1 MATPMMAQYEEIKK
15 QYSDC
20 ILLFRLGDFYEMF
33 GDDAVKA
40 SKILDITLT
49 SRSKGDSKIPLCGV
63 PYHAIEN
70 YLAKLTKHGE
80 KVAICDQVSDPK
92 LPGIVQREVTRV
104 VTPGTTFSESILD
117 GKQNNYIASVVSKG
131 DVFGFAYADITTGS
145 FATTQ
150 INSQNDL
157 FTELAKIN
165 PTECILPPEI
175 YENDLGTILKDS
187 FEHTYFFS
195 FETFKDARETLKDHM
210 QVKSLTGFGLDNH
223 EIAVNAAGFLFNYLF
238 ETQKNDLKHIQ
249 KVKYFFT
256 DEYMPMDEATLRNL
270 ELLYTLRDQQKE
282 GSLLS
287 VIDSTLTSMGGRLL
301 KFWLTHPLLNK
312 RDIQGRLDSIEEF
325 IQNSGLLSD
334 VRTLLKDVLDI
345 ERVMARLSLGSGNA
359 RDLVALKSSLQKI
372 PEIKALLKQVKS
384 SFLTHL
390 QNSFN
395 ELERLIALIDKA
407 IENEPPLIVREGG
420 MIKDGYNK
428 ELDEL
433 KAISREGKNFIKD
446 LQEKEIKRTG
456 ISSMKVKYNKVFGYY
471 IEVSKAN
478 LQHIPED
485 YIRKQTLVNAERFIT
500 PELKEYEEKI
510 LNAEEKII
518 DIEYELFMQVRKEVL
533 KYINEIQKN
542 ARVFATLDVLC
553 GLAYTSIRNNY
564 VKPEIHEN
572 GSIEIKAGRHPVVEK
587 MTFSSNFIPNDMMLD
602 QKENRLLL
610 ITGPNMGG
618 KSTIL
623 RQTAL
628 IVLMAH
634 IGSFVPAD
642 KARIS
647 LVDRI
652 FTRVGASDNLVK
664 GQSTFMIE
672 MQEAANILNNATSKS
687 LIILD
692 EIGRGTSTYDGVS
705 IAWAITEYIHNNI
718 QAKTLF
724 ATHYHELIAV
734 VESLPHAQNYCV
746 SVKEKNGPVLFLY
759 KLEKGGINKSYGIEV
774 ARLAGLPKEVV
785 EQSKHILKDL
795 EEDVVDQNIQK
806 TARDHKERTNEDQM
820 DLFGNAALIEE
831 FERKTRHLSKMK
843 EELDTIDVNSL
854 TPLEAL
860 QKLDELKKKSN

>member
-40 SKILDITLT
+40 AKILDITLT

-117 GKQNNYIASVVSKG
+117 GKQNNYVASIVRKG
-131 DVFGFAYADITTGS
+131 ETFGLSYADITTGG
-145 FATTQ
+145 FATTE
-150 INSQNDL
+150 INTQNDIY
-157 FTELAKIN
+157 TELAKVN

-175 YENDLGTILKDS
+175 YESDLGTILKDS

-195 FETFKDARETLKDHM
+195 FETFKDAEGTLKDHM
-210 QVKSLTGFGLDNH
+210 KVKSLMGFGLDNH
-223 EIAVNAAGFLFNYLF
+223 EAAVDAAGFLLNYLY

-249 KVKYFFT
+249 KVRYFFSG
-256 DEYMPMDEATLRNL
+256 EYMPMDEATLRNL
-270 ELLYTLRDQQKE
+270 ELLFTLRDQQKE

-301 KFWLTHPLLNK
+301 KSWLTHPLLDK
-312 RDIQGRLDSIEEF
+312 KDIQGRLDSIEEF
-325 IQNSGLLSD
+325 TQNSGLLSD
-334 VRTLLKDVLDI
+334 LRTLLKDVLDI
-345 ERVMARLSLGSGNA
+345 ERVMARLSLGSGSA
-359 RDLVALKSSLQKI
+359 RDLVALKLSLQKI

-384 SFLTHL
+384 PFLVHL
-390 QNSFN
+390 KNSFN
-395 ELERLIALIDKA
+395 ELEGLIALVDKA
-407 IENEPPLIVREGG
+407 IEDEPPLIVRDGG
-420 MIKDGYNK
+420 MIKDGYNN

-433 KAISREGKNFIKD
+433 KTISREGKNFIKD

-471 IEVSKAN
+471 IEISKAN
-478 LQHIPED
+478 LQHVPED
-485 YIRKQTLVNAERFIT
+485 YIRKQTLVNAERYIT

-510 LNAEEKII
+510 LNAEEKIN
-518 DIEYELFMQVRKEVL
+518 DIEYELFMQVREEIL
-533 KYINEIQKN
+533 KHISEIQKN
-542 ARVFATLDVLC
+542 AQVFATLDVLS
-553 GLAYTSIRNNY
+553 GLAYMAMLNNY
-564 VKPEIHEN
+564 VKPEIHEE

-587 MTFSSNFIPNDMMLD
+587 MSFSSDFIPNDTDLD

-642 KARIS
+642 KAKIS

-664 GQSTFMIE
+664 GQSTFMVE

-724 ATHYHELIAV
+724 ATHYHELISV
-734 VESLPHAQNYCV
+734 VESLQHAQNYCV
-746 SVKEKNGPVLFLY
+746 SVKEKDGRVMFLY
-759 KLEKGGINKSYGIEV
+759 KLEKGGINRSYGIEV

-795 EEDVVDQNIQK
+795 EEDVVDQNVQK
-806 TARDHKERTNEDQM
+806 TARDHKKRTNEDQM

-831 FERKTRHLSKMK
+831 FERKTKGLNKMK
-843 EELDTIDVNSL
+843 EELEAIDVNSL

>member
-15 QYSDC
+15 QYPGC

-49 SRSKGDSKIPLCGV
+49 SRNKGESKTPLCGV

-117 GKQNNYIASVVSKG
+117 GKQNNYIASVVKKG
-131 DVFGFAYADITTGS
+131 ESFGLAYADVTTGG
-145 FATTQ
+145 FATTEVG
-150 INSQNDL
+150 NRNDL

-165 PTECILPPEI
+165 PTECILPPDI
-175 YENDLGTILKDS
+175 YESELGTILKDS
-187 FEHTYFFS
+187 LEHTYFFS
-195 FETFKDARETLKDHM
+195 FETFKNAEEVLKDHFNV
-210 QVKSLTGFGLDNH
+210 QSLTGFGLDNH
-223 EIAVNAAGFLFNYLF
+223 EACVEASGFLMSYLL
-238 ETQKNDLKHIQ
+238 ETQKNDLKHIGRLR
-249 KVKYFFT
+249 YFFT
-256 DEYMPMDEATLRNL
+256 GEYMPIDEATLRNL
-270 ELLYTLRDQQKE
+270 ELLFTLRDAQKE

-287 VIDSTLTSMGGRLL
+287 VIDATQTAMGGRLM
-301 KFWLTHPLLNK
+301 KFWLTHPLLDK
-312 RDIQGRLDSIEEF
+312 KDIEGRLNAIEELVN
-325 IQNSGLLSD
+325 NSGLLSD
-334 VRTLLKDVLDI
+334 LRNELKDVLDI
-345 ERVMARLSLGSGNA
+345 ERVMARLSLGSGSA
-359 RDLVALKSSLQKI
+359 RDLVALKVSLQKI
-372 PEIKALLKQVKS
+372 PGIKELLKKCTS
-384 SFLTHL
+384 TLHKHL
-390 QNSFN
+390 HNAFD
-395 ELERLIALIDKA
+395 ELSDLVELIDTA
-407 IENEPPLIVREGG
+407 ICDEPPLIVREGG

-433 KAISREGKNFIKD
+433 KTISREGKNFIKD

-478 LQHIPED
+478 LKSVPED

-510 LNAEEKII
+510 LNAEERIN
-518 DIEYELFMQVRKEVL
+518 DIEYELFMEVREKAVSH
-533 KYINEIQKN
+533 IAEIQKN
-542 ARVFATLDVLC
+542 ALGFATLDVLC
-553 GLAYTSIRNNY
+553 GLAYTAMLNSY
-564 VKPEIHEN
+564 VKPEMVEN
-572 GSIEIKAGRHPVVEK
+572 GNIEIEAGRHPVVEK
-587 MTFSSNFIPNDMMLD
+587 MTFSSSFIPNDIKLD
-602 QKENRLLL
+602 QNENRLLL

-634 IGSFVPAD
+634 IGSFVPATS
-642 KARIS
+642 ARIS

-664 GQSTFMIE
+664 GQSTFMVE
-672 MQEAANILNNATSKS
+672 MQEAANILNNATSRS

-705 IAWAITEYIHNNI
+705 IAWAITEYIHNTI

-724 ATHYHELIAV
+724 ATHYHELISV

-746 SVKEKNGPVLFLY
+746 SVKEKNDKVLFLY

-774 ARLAGLPKEVV
+774 ARLAGLPGEVV

-795 EEDVVDQNIQK
+795 EEKVVDEGVKK
-806 TARDHKERTNEDQM
+806 TAHQHTKLEPENQM
-820 DLFGNAALIEE
+820 AL
-831 FERKTRHLSKMK
+831 FERETQGLNKMK
-843 EELDTIDVNSL
+843 EELDTIDVNNL

-860 QKLDELKKKSN
+860 QKLDELKKKSSN